1 MPTYSGAIAGGMPN
15 DPNQN
20 IGSGSAI
27 PGDTI
32 GSGVPGTDI
41 SDQGPGLLQENIT
54 INTEPTGD
62 ITFNVDPAAYVPPHA
77 DHGEIL
83 AKLDE
88 LNKKVDHVLEHLH
101 QPLTGTVHL
110 ECPPK
115 VPSGQT

>member
-1 MPTYSGAIAGGMPN
+1 MTYSGGIDGTIPNGTGG
-15 DPNQN
+15 
-20 IGSGSAI
+20 GSAI
-27 PGDTI
+27 PGNTI

-41 SDQGPGLLQENIT
+41 SDQGPGLIQENIT

-62 ITFNVDPAAYVPPHA
+62 ITFNVDPAAYVPPHN